1 MFETENGGER
11 QSAQRISIP
20 EGNNMPRFAGKP
32 AQGIP
37 RTIWALGL
45 VSLFMEVSSA
55 LVHSLLLILADLLL
69 AWAGSVI
76 TVLLGVAL
84 WRLHMGFSQGILAAL
99 MADTTPAKLKGSA
112 FGLFNL
118 VSGIAVLLASATAT
132 RPFANTVYRKSRPNL
147 SRPDQF
153 AVRQQSCLCCIF
165 GPMLRQQPS

>member
-32 AQGIP
+32 GQGIP
-37 RTIWALGL
+37 CTIWA
-45 VSLFMEVSSA
+45 
-55 LVHSLLLILADLLL
+55 L

-84 WRLHMGFSQGILAAL
+84 WRLHMGFSQGTLAAL
-99 MADTTPAKLKGSA
+99 VADTTPAKLKGSA

-132 RPFANTVYRKSRPNL
+132 QPFANTVYRKSRPNL
-147 SRPDQF
+147 SRPEQF
-153 AVRQQSCLCCIF
+153 AVRQQSCLCCNF

>member
-1 MFETENGGER
+1 MAANGS
-11 QSAQRISIP
+11 QHNASASRKATTCQ
-20 EGNNMPRFAGKP
+20 GLQANP
-32 AQGIP
+32 AKASRARSG
-37 RTIWALGL
+37 R
-45 VSLFMEVSSA
+45 
-55 LVHSLLLILADLLL
+55 
-69 AWAGSVI
+69 WAGSVI

-99 MADTTPAKLKGSA
+99 VADTTPAKLKGSA

-118 VSGIAVLLASATAT
+118 ASGIAVLLASATAT

-147 SRPDQF
+147 SRPEQF